1 MKKIIMM
8 AAIAVLFAGSSCAKK
23 MTTPTADKQSPGVQ
37 TAEDASSENGP
48 EQTPSVAFK
57 IKSIPAEVSGVD
69 ILPAITKAY
78 EGKVVLID
86 FWATWCGPCRAA
98 MKTIDAI
105 KPELEKKGVVFV
117 YVTGETS
124 PQATWDTMI
133 KKISGDHYRLTN
145 KQWSDLGSQLGM
157 QGIPCY
163 LMLNKDG
170 SVAYSNVTEG
180 GYPGNEIIQNNA
192 EVALT
197 K

>member
-1 MKKIIMM
+1 MPATTGEDNTATTETELTES
-8 AAIAVLFAGSSCAKK
+8 AATDA
-23 MTTPTADKQSPGVQ
+23 ADAPYKVKTIGANVGG
-37 TAEDASSENGP
+37 A
-48 EQTPSVAFK
+48 
-57 IKSIPAEVSGVD
+57 D
-69 ILPAITKAY
+69 ILPAITAGYK
-78 EGKVVLID
+78 GKVVLID
-86 FWATWCGPCRAA
+86 FWATWCGPCRQA

-105 KPELEKKGVVFV
+105 KPDLAKKGVAFV

-124 PQATWDTMI
+124 PQATWEKMLPG
-133 KKISGDHYRLTN
+133 ISGDHYRLTD
-145 KQWSDLGSQLGM
+145 KQWNELCQQLGI

-180 GYPGNEIIQNNA
+180 GYPGNDIIQNNA

>member
-1 MKKIIMM
+1 M
-8 AAIAVLFAGSSCAKK
+8 
-23 MTTPTADKQSPGVQ
+23 
-37 TAEDASSENGP
+37 
-48 EQTPSVAFK
+48 
-57 IKSIPAEVSGVD
+57 D